1 MKAVIA
7 LGSNIGSPKE
17 NLDLA
22 IELLKQATEVHSV
35 SSYYTTAPVGGPA
48 QPDYLNAVCII
59 ESDLPAL
66 DLLSL
71 LHGIE
76 KALGRERIEK
86 WGPRTIDLD
95 LAIELLK
102 QATEVNCVS
111 SYYTTAPVGGPA
123 QPDYLNAVCI
133 IESDLPALD
142 LLSLLHGIE
151 KALGRERIEK
161 WGPRTI
167 DLDLIQYGALL
178 SKSDELE
185 LPHPRAHERRFVLQ
199 PWNEIEPDAILL
211 THGRVDHLL
220 EHLPK

>member
-95 LAIELLK
+95 L
-102 QATEVNCVS
+102 
-111 SYYTTAPVGGPA
+111 
-123 QPDYLNAVCI
+123 
-133 IESDLPALD
+133 
-142 LLSLLHGIE
+142 
-151 KALGRERIEK
+151 
-161 WGPRTI
+161 
-167 DLDLIQYGALL
+167 IQYGALL
-178 SKSDELE
+178 SNSDELE
-185 LPHPRAHERRFVLQ
+185 LPHPRAYERRFVLQ